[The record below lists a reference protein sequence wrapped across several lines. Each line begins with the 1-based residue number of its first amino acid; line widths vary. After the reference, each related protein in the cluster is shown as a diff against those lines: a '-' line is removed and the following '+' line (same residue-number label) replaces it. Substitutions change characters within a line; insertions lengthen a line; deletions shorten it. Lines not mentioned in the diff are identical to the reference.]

1 MIAEPRPLNEVTH
14 EGLSLLY
21 RELGLVN
28 TVRFLNQFTSGY
40 GNYTEERRKLTE
52 QQTLAEALAELHVY
66 QANRPPRPQDL
77 LQ

>member
-1 MIAEPRPLNEVTH
+1 MKTNNEVTQ

-52 QQTLAEALAELHVY
+52 HQTLAEALAELYLY

-77 LQ
+77 PQ